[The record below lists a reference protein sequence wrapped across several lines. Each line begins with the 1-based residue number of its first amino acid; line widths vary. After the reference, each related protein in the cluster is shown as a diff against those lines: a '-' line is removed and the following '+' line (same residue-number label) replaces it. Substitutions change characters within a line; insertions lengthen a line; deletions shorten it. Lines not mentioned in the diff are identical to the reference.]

1 MVVCTRGKRKLD
13 EAEGRVVVLVSGRAK
28 DPNYIMRYRRRRL
41 KRQKQEE
48 ASTYQCFNLI
58 SADLKRH
65 ILSFV
70 RHNRYVILAS
80 VSQDFR
86 ATLKSMPDND
96 FKTHCKTYIW
106 RWKLTKWILNYPPGR
121 PQLDKI
127 PCPNKTLLHAIQYDM
142 LHVFQKLI
150 KTCKRKHRSSNWKM
164 TCALQAVIYNSMQI
178 LKWIINDQGWDYE
191 AHKNVIAKNITYCN
205 HDMLRY
211 LHVVLEVDLNNFKA
225 IESMIM
231 KPCVRNVEAIRYV
244 LDVVPTMT
252 KSQRGRLIRL
262 CVQKEDI
269 PLFKML
275 RKKLH
280 DPDDDHNILLDV
292 AMYEC
297 CLHRKA
303 INIVKNIIDEDTA
316 KQLKEKQYLR
326 LICQAVLFGRL
337 DIVMYFEEEVLRI
350 PRLQGYIQIARTRNH
365 RDVEDYLIM
374 VMDTRRE

>member
-13 EAEGRVVVLVSGRAK
+13 EAEGRVVVLSQAK
-28 DPNYIMRYRRRRL
+28 DPNYVIRYFRRRRL
-41 KRQKQEE
+41 KRQKEE
-48 ASTYQCFNLI
+48 AASTYQFFNLI

-106 RWKLTKWILNYPPGR
+106 RWKLTKWITNYPPGR

-127 PCPNKTLLHAIQYDM
+127 PSPNKTLLHAIQYDM

-150 KTCKRKHRSSNWKM
+150 KTCKRRSSNWKM
-164 TCALQAVIYNSMQI
+164 ACALEAVKHDSMQI

-205 HDMLRY
+205 RGMLRY

-231 KPCVRNVEAIRYV
+231 KPSVRNVEAIRYV

-252 KSQRGRLIRL
+252 KSRRGRLIRL

-269 PLFKML
+269 PLFNML
-275 RKKLH
+275 REKLN
-280 DPDDDHNILLDV
+280 DPDDDPNILPI

-303 INIVKNIIDEDTA
+303 MNIVKNIIDEDTA

-337 DIVMYFEEEVLRI
+337 DIVMYLEEEVLRI
-350 PRLQGYIQIARTRNH
+350 PRLQFYILIARIRNH
-365 RDVEDYLIM
+365 RNVEDYLIM